1 MGQHTFYPVAA
12 FSLLVLISLCC
23 YGAQLAEP
31 AGTPPAAVGSAP
43 TAESEQ
49 PAEESEATE
58 PIPTAE
64 PEEPTEPPSGP
75 TPPSEPEVEERIAE
89 VEWPASMR
97 VGDSDVIRFSL
108 IPSPDGGYVAEP
120 EIPGHEIEP
129 TPLPLTVARP
139 GYTGYAIA
147 SLSAA
152 GLEAEAASP
161 DKQLLTPGQP
171 NTWRW
176 TVLPD
181 EAGDYRVVVNLSLR
195 WEPNAGTEL
204 PGPFEEAVWSRI
216 MTIEARATLGLS
228 GLQIDWVGLGGSVLG
243 TIAGL
248 PFTKKVLETL
258 RDRASRWRGKDVGG

>member
-1 MGQHTFYPVAA
+1 MGQHTFYPVLA
-12 FSLLVLISLCC
+12 FSLLVLALLC
-23 YGAQLAEP
+23 GFGSQLGE
-31 AGTPPAAVGSAP
+31 PAAVDPVP
-43 TAESEQ
+43 TAAPEQ
-49 PAEESEATE
+49 
-58 PIPTAE
+58 
-64 PEEPTEPPSGP
+64 PEEPAEPPSGVSP
-75 TPPSEPEVEERIAE
+75 LPEPEIEERIAE

-120 EIPGHEIEP
+120 EIPGHEVEP
-129 TPLPLTVARP
+129 TPIPLTVARP

-152 GLEAEAASP
+152 GLEAEPASP
-161 DKQLLTPGQP
+161 DKQLLAPGQP
-171 NTWRW
+171 NVWRW
-176 TVLPD
+176 TVSPD
-181 EAGDYRVVVNLSLR
+181 EAGDYRVVVNLTLR

-243 TIAGL
+243 TVAGL
-248 PFTKKVLETL
+248 PFTKKALEAL
-258 RDRASRWRGKDVGG
+258 REWFRQWRGKGGSVGG